1 MKKDTPAR
9 MVIMGGSFDPIHLGH
24 LIVAERAAG
33 LLRADRVLFV
43 PCNIP
48 PHKPPAGLT
57 PGRHRLKMIELAI
70 RGNPWFRACDLELKR
85 GGVSYTVE
93 TLDALRELHGPRAK
107 LLFLIGADSLKE
119 LPTWREYR
127 RILSLCTVV
136 TAGRPGFDVGN
147 WRGDGAFTREEAT
160 CLKTHILD
168 TPLIGI
174 SSTEIRQRRGEGLS
188 IRYLVPAAVE
198 RYIVSR
204 GLYRG
209 AGPRGPVKC
218 RAAR

>member
-1 MKKDTPAR
+1 
-9 MVIMGGSFDPIHLGH
+9 MGGSFDPIHLGH

-33 LLRADRVLFV
+33 LLRAGRVLFI

-48 PHKPPAGLT
+48 PHKPAARLT

-70 RGNPWFRACDLELKR
+70 RGNPGFRACDLELAR

-93 TLDALRELHGPRAK
+93 TIEALREIHGPRAK

-136 TAGRPGFDVGN
+136 TAGRPGSALAD
-147 WRGDGAFTREEAT
+147 WRGDGAFTREEAA
-160 CLKTHILD
+160 CLKAHILD

-174 SSTEIRQRRGEGLS
+174 SSTEIRRRRREGAS
-188 IRYLVPAAVE
+188 IRYLVPESVE

-209 AGPRGPVKC
+209 AGRRGRVKC